1 MTKLCIALCASLSLS
16 SGVARAS
23 DADEQAKIG
32 KIISDI
38 CEAAQKKEVDRL
50 EAFHDY
56 GPRFSK
62 FDDDSLGRQDAAT
75 GKKGERDAF
84 SAIKSFAGKVSDLE
98 VDVFGST
105 AIATFIL
112 AYDVDTGKAKMSGK
126 DRSTLVFVKR
136 AGTWKIVHEHL
147 SPLKTAS

>member
-1 MTKLCIALCASLSLS
+1 MTKLCIALCALLSLS
-16 SGVARAS
+16 SGVARAG

-38 CEAAQKKEVDRL
+38 CEAAQKKELDRL
-50 EAFHDY
+50 DSFHDY

-62 FDDDSLGRQDAAT
+62 FDDDGLGRQDAAT
-75 GKKGERDAF
+75 GKKGERDG
-84 SAIKSFAGKVSDLE
+84 IGGVKSFAAKVSDLK
-98 VDVFGST
+98 VDLFGST

-112 AYDVDTGKAKMSGK
+112 AYDVDTGKEKMSGK

-136 AGTWKIVHEHL
+136 AGTWKIVHEHH